1 MGPSLNLERALPV
14 YCYTCPKCQNV
25 QEEFRSIDQRAD
37 PLACEEC
44 ASAMERDISEEL
56 GGVQTDWAEPI
67 YSEAAGVG
75 PEQVAQA
82 RAVNKNHEYTDD
94 GRMIF
99 RSKGHRKQCL
109 KDLGMVDRDG
119 FD

>member
-1 MGPSLNLERALPV
+1 M
-14 YCYTCPKCQNV
+14 
-25 QEEFRSIDQRAD
+25 D
-37 PLACEEC
+37 
-44 ASAMERDISEEL
+44 ERDAPGVCDKCEGNALRDIASEL